1 MSDANARDLIFIV
14 GMHRS
19 GTSALTRILSLC
31 GGVLPRTLMPANDGN
46 PTGYWEPVD
55 AAELN
60 DRFLAARSS
69 SWNDPGL
76 RYRDAPRGDPAEFA
90 RYVVLIRHYLLLIH
104 ELLTCGFDPGGPIVL
119 KEPRVTALLPF
130 WLTAAQDAG
139 FSAKAIHIFRN
150 PGDVARSLA
159 ARDGMDL
166 GLACTLWQKY
176 NLLGELDVRGIPR
189 TFASYEALIDD
200 WETVVTRCANDI
212 GADVHVRAKTKRAV
226 GKYLSPQLYHHRSRP
241 VGRGVVDAPQ
251 RKALRLTYD
260 ALRQA
265 ESGAPDLARFDAL
278 RLEYAARWAVQAQRD
293 EPSSGL
299 SPAPTSIPA

>member
-1 MSDANARDLIFIV
+1 MPNANARDLIFIV

-31 GGVLPRTLMPANDGN
+31 GGVLPRALMPANRGN

-119 KEPRVTALLPF
+119 KEPRITALLPF

-159 ARDGMDL
+159 QRDGMDH

-176 NLLGELDVRGIPR
+176 NLLGELDVRAIPR
-189 TFASYEALIDD
+189 TFVSYERLIAD
-200 WETVVTRCANDI
+200 WERVIAKCANDI
-212 GADVHVRAKTKRAV
+212 GVGVKVRAKTKRAV
-226 GKYLSPQLYHHRSRP
+226 SSYLSPQLHHHRSRAIA
-241 VGRGVVDAPQ
+241 RGVVEPAQ
-251 RKALRLTYD
+251 RKAVRLAYD

-265 ESGAPDLARFDAL
+265 EDGTPDLAKFDAL
-278 RLEYAARWAVQAQRD
+278 RLEYAARWAVETDRHAVTT
-293 EPSSGL
+293 EL

>member
-1 MSDANARDLIFIV
+1 MSNANDRDVIFIV

-31 GGVLPRTLMPANDGN
+31 GGVLPRALMPANNGN
-46 PTGYWEPVD
+46 PTGYWEPLH

-76 RYRDAPRGDPAEFA
+76 RYRDPPRGDPAEFA
-90 RYVVLIRHYLLLIH
+90 RYVVLIRHYLMLIQ
-104 ELLTCGFDPGGPIVL
+104 ELLTCGFKPGGPIVL
-119 KEPRVTALLPF
+119 KEPRITALLPF

-159 ARDGMDL
+159 ARDGMDA

-189 TFASYEALIDD
+189 TFVSYEALIAD
-200 WETVVTRCANDI
+200 WETVTSRCANDI
-212 GADVHVRAKTKRAV
+212 GVELKVRAKTKRAV
-226 GKYLSPQLYHHRSRP
+226 SDYLSPQLYHHRSRP
-241 VGRGVVDAPQ
+241 IGRGVVGAPQ
-251 RKALRLTYD
+251 RKAVRLTYD
-260 ALRQA
+260 ALHQA
-265 ESGAPDLARFDAL
+265 ESAAPDLARFDAL
-278 RLEYAARWAVQAQRD
+278 RLEYGARWAVETDRD
-293 EPSSGL
+293 EPSTGL
-299 SPAPTSIPA
+299 SPAPTTISA

>member
-1 MSDANARDLIFIV
+1 MSNANARDLIFIV

-31 GGVLPRTLMPANDGN
+31 GGVLPRALMPPNSGN

-69 SWNDPGL
+69 AWNDPGL
-76 RYRDAPRGDPAEFA
+76 RYRDPPRGDSAEFA
-90 RYVVLIRHYLLLIH
+90 RYVVLIRHYLMLIH
-104 ELLTCGFDPGGPIVL
+104 ELLTGGFDPGGPIVL
-119 KEPRVTALLPF
+119 KEPRITALLPF

-139 FSAKAIHIFRN
+139 FSPKAIHIFRN
-150 PGDVARSLA
+150 PGDVVRSLA
-159 ARDGMDL
+159 ARDGMDA

-176 NLLGELDVRGIPR
+176 NLLGEYDVRAIPR
-189 TFASYEALIDD
+189 TFVSYEALIAD
-200 WETVVTRCANDI
+200 WESVVARCANDI
-212 GADVHVRAKTKRAV
+212 GVGVKLSAKTKRAV
-226 GKYLSPQLYHHRSRP
+226 SNYLSPQLYHHRSRP
-241 VGRGVVDAPQ
+241 IARGVVEAPQ
-251 RKALRLTYD
+251 RKAIRLTYD

-278 RLEYAARWAVQAQRD
+278 RLEYAARWAVESYQH
-293 EPSSGL
+293 EL
-299 SPAPTSIPA
+299 SPAPAAIPA